1 MQLGRFQGDDG
12 MGGPALQ
19 TNRREQ
25 RAVVRRS
32 GQNLIL
38 VEDSRMFSSILR
50 HRFRTEL
57 GLNVTCCASLKDL
70 QGILDNDDHGFSLA
84 VVNLNLPDSHDG
96 DALDVTIDNELP
108 TIVFTASYDI
118 DVRNAIM
125 ERGVI
130 DYVIKDSAF
139 AVDNLVTAVRRSVA
153 NSRVRVLVVDP
164 VVATREVLA
173 ARLRM
178 QQYSVAEASTGAEA
192 TAFLD
197 EAGEVELVL
206 VDQNLPDMEGCE
218 LTRQIGR
225 RNRSERMQVMGMASA
240 PDRLLAAAFMRA
252 GANDFIA
259 RPFVAEELQCRISRI
274 VETLTQFKQLR
285 SAAALDYLTG
295 LYNRRHFFDE
305 GPRLVNDC
313 LRSSTSSAVGI
324 LDIDHFKRL
333 NDTYGHEI
341 GDQVLKAVAG
351 RLQSFFADSHNLLSR
366 IGGEEFAVLF
376 INLDSRAATSVCDAL
391 REDLTGLKILADDEE
406 LSVTVS
412 VGVAAIDGYESF
424 ENYLNAA
431 DQFLYMAKH
440 KGRNQVYSDA
450 RMAAEAAC

>member
-1 MQLGRFQGDDG
+1 

-19 TNRREQ
+19 TNRKEQ

-32 GQNLIL
+32 GQNVIL
-38 VEDSRMFSSILR
+38 VEDSRMFSSILG

-57 GLNVTCCASLKDL
+57 GLNVTCCASLREL
-70 QGILDNDDHGFSLA
+70 QATLAKSNHGFQLA

-96 DALDVTIDNELP
+96 DALDVTIGSKVP
-108 TIVFTASYDI
+108 TIVFTASNDI
-118 DVRNAIM
+118 DVRNAII
-125 ERGVI
+125 ERGAI
-130 DYVIKDSAF
+130 DYVVKDNAF
-139 AVDNLVTAVRRSVA
+139 AVDNLVVAVRRSVS
-153 NSRVRVLVVDP
+153 NSRVRLLVVDQNP
-164 VVATREVLA
+164 ERREALVE
-173 ARLRM
+173 RLTM
-178 QQYSVAEASTGAEA
+178 QQYIVLQAASGEDAIA
-192 TAFLD
+192 VLD
-197 EAGEVELVL
+197 EGGDIELVL
-206 VDQNLPDMEGCE
+206 VDHQLPDMDGCE
-218 LTRQIGR
+218 LSRRISR
-225 RNRSERMQVMGMASA
+225 RNRSDRMQVMGMASA
-240 PDRLLAAAFMRA
+240 PDRLLAAAFMKA
-252 GANDFIA
+252 GATDFIA
-259 RPFVAEELQCRISRI
+259 RPFVAEELQCRISRT
-274 VETLTQFKQLR
+274 VETLMQFKQLR

-313 LRSSTSSAVGI
+313 LRSSTPSAVAI

-351 RLQSFFADSHNLLSR
+351 RLQSFFDGSHNLLSR

-376 INLDSRAATSVCDAL
+376 TNLDSRAATLVCDAL
-391 REDLTGLKILADDEE
+391 REDLTGLEIIADDEQ
-406 LSVTVS
+406 LCVTVS

-450 RMAAEAAC
+450 RMANEAAS

>member
-1 MQLGRFQGDDG
+1 

-19 TNRREQ
+19 TERREQ

-57 GLNVTCCASLKDL
+57 GLNVTCCTSLRDL
-70 QGILDNDDHGFSLA
+70 QATLANDDHGFSLA
-84 VVNLNLPDSHDG
+84 VVNLNLPDSQDG
-96 DALDVTIDNELP
+96 DALEATISNKLP

-118 DVRNAIM
+118 NVRNAIL

-130 DYVIKDSAF
+130 DYVVKDSAF

-164 VVATREVLA
+164 VSVTREALA
-173 ARLRM
+173 DRLKM
-178 QQYSVAEASTGAEA
+178 QQYTVMEVSTGAEA
-192 TAFLD
+192 LALLD
-197 EAGEVELVL
+197 ELGEVELVL
-206 VDQNLPDMEGCE
+206 VDHKLPDMDGCE
-218 LTRQIGR
+218 LTRQISR
-225 RNRSERMQVMGMASA
+225 RNRAERMQVMGMASV

-252 GANDFIA
+252 GASDFIA

-313 LRSSTSSAVGI
+313 LRSSTCSAVGI

-351 RLQSFFADSHNLLSR
+351 RLQSFFAGSHNLLSR

-376 INLDSRAATSVCDAL
+376 TNLDSRAATSICDAL

-450 RMAAEAAC
+450 RMAAEAC